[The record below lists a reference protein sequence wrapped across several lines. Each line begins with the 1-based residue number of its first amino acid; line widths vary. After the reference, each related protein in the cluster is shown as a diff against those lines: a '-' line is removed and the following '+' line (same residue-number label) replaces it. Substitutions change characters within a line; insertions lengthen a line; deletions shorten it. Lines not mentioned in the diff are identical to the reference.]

1 MDVDQDGNGTANVSG
16 NSNASE
22 SNARTVTSDGKH
34 VDIDGAPRPVA
45 NKAVSIYELAKQD
58 QNESSNQHPGESTD
72 ERRDTD

>member
-45 NKAVSIYELAKQD
+45 NKAVSTVTTGYLALPPCTRL
-58 QNESSNQHPGESTD
+58 SSKTSILVLLA
-72 ERRDTD
+72 